1 MEGHADQLTTEGWEK
16 HSDFDKGVV
25 INTVLEDGTLQ
36 DSLLKQ
42 NYSKLFAK
50 LIVCCRRW
58 LSIHNLPC
66 KGLWGTKKDIDPH
79 NTPIWDTMS
88 DFGFWIY
95 YNCEASNPHAGHQS
109 HSAPAKLQGHRPHLL
124 ALLASG
130 FCTNSWPC
138 SIKARG
144 YPRHQGGTML
154 EQPPET
160 NAGTLVSIEMI
171 RNEKINPLPC
181 EENSNQREQ
190 VEAITM
196 VV

>member
-1 MEGHADQLTTEGWEK
+1 MTQLSASGVVGVTALSWRWMIKDSHCGGPCRPADHGRGWEK

-109 HSAPAKLQGHRPHLL
+109 HSAPASCKATGHICWHCWRAGSARIHDPAQVKRAVIQG
-124 ALLASG
+124 
-130 FCTNSWPC
+130 
-138 SIKARG
+138 IKA
-144 YPRHQGGTML
+144 
-154 EQPPET
+154 
-160 NAGTLVSIEMI
+160 A
-171 RNEKINPLPC
+171 PC
-181 EENSNQREQ
+181 
-190 VEAITM
+190 
-196 VV
+196 